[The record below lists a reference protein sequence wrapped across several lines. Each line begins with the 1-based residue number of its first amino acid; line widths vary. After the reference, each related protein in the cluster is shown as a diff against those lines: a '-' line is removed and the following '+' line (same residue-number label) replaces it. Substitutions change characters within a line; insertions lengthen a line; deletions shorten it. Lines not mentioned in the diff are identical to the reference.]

1 MKTLYSRTISG
12 LLITLCGIVSCASQ
26 DQFEQAASEAAS
38 QLASVEKAINAKI
51 KTENRYYYDDALKR
65 TTEDLKKW
73 RADSRTYMLLK
84 NGDAFIAKN
93 TGKNAK
99 ILGGELK
106 RHIERTI
113 AEWREQES
121 ARDRL
126 QAEITTTLEASRK
139 KMEYE
144 SKKISALRSKL
155 RALGESSDNKALL
168 RFIVAYVGEVDNAL
182 EVIEQDAAKAAD
194 AAEGRPI
201 IEQEG

>member
-1 MKTLYSRTISG
+1 MNTFYNRSISS
-12 LLITLCGIVSCASQ
+12 LLITLCGMVGCASQ
-26 DQFEQAASEAAS
+26 GQFEQAASEAAN
-38 QLASVEKAINAKI
+38 QLASVEKALNAKI
-51 KTENRYYYDDALKR
+51 KTENRYYDDALKR
-65 TTEDLKKW
+65 STEDLKKW

-106 RHIERTI
+106 QHIERTI

-139 KMEYE
+139 KMGYE
-144 SKKISALRSKL
+144 RKKISALRSKL
-155 RALGESSDNKALL
+155 SALGESSDNKALL
-168 RFIVAYVGEVDNAL
+168 RFIVAYVGEVSNAL
-182 EVIEQDAAKAAD
+182 EEIEQDAANAAD
-194 AAEGRPI
+194 AADG
-201 IEQEG
+201 QATN